1 MVGLFLLALTGPIT
15 SFSVASSKSEKSL
28 SLQDILPARS
38 LTIVPTSMQSHAL
51 IVNPLAV
58 EYNTCWGKNAMTQK
72 HDEPKDIP

>member
-38 LTIVPTSMQSHAL
+38 LAVVPTSMQSHAL
-51 IVNPLAV
+51 IVNALAV
-58 EYNTCWGKNAMTQK
+58 EYNTY
-72 HDEPKDIP
+72 